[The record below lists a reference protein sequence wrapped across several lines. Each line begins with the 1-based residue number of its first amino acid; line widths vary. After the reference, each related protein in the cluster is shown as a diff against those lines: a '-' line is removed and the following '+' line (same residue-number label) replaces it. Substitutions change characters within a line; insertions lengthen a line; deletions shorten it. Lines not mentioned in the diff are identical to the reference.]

1 MWLEHLVARFS
12 LSSRCAL
19 WQVPHPAA
27 NFRNIQGRHPAVNNL
42 RRPRRKIPDRAAY
55 FAAVTDSASIVSL
68 PPASVTLPFTSTIF
82 DANGTSFAFLSS
94 ANLPVKV

>member
-27 NFRNIQGRHPAVNNL
+27 NFRNIQGRHGAVNTL
-42 RRPRRKIPDRAAY
+42 RRPCRKILQKGY

-82 DANGTSFAFLSS
+82 DANGTSFAFFSS
-94 ANLPVKV
+94 ANLPVNV